1 MNFFSV
7 RGRGYVFSW
16 DLGEWAMKF
25 KKMFDVVGHDFHHDI
40 NEWAVILLLCS
51 QLWQF
56 IYSNFSRFARK
67 HVTQFL
73 KLYYSGVLY
82 NRGDE

>member
-1 MNFFSV
+1 
-7 RGRGYVFSW
+7 
-16 DLGEWAMKF
+16 MKF